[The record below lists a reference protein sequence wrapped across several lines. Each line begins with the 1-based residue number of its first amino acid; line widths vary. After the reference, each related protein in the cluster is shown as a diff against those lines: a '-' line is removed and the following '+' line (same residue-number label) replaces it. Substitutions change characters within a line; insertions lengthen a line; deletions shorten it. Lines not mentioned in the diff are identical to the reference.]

1 MASPAQ
7 PQSIE
12 HPPEQRAGG
21 LLPRQWAHRRDLL
34 AHLVWRDFSLRYKR
48 SVLGIVWSLLVPLA
62 QRVVLVF
69 IFQSVVP
76 LNIEAYPAFVFV
88 ALMPWAWFSTSV
100 GSASGLFIAN
110 RDLMRQPDFSPLLL
124 TLVNTLSNMLTYLVA
139 LPLVVGMLYFYHIAP
154 TPALLLLPVLLLLQ
168 ALLTTGLSLIVATL
182 NVFYRDVQHIV
193 AVVQTLLFYLTPVF
207 YRSQSV
213 VERFSLIYTVSPLAA
228 LIAAYRAIFFY
239 GALPSW
245 PSMALVGLSGLAISA
260 VGYLIFLWRAHE
272 IVDLL

>member
-12 HPPEQRAGG
+12 HPPEQHTGG
-21 LLPRQWAHRRDLL
+21 LLPRPWAQRLDLL

-62 QRVVLVF
+62 QLVVLVF

-100 GSASGLFIAN
+100 GSASSLFIAN

-193 AVVQTLLFYLTPVF
+193 AVVLTLLFYLTPVF
-207 YRSQSV
+207 YRAQSV

-239 GALPSW
+239 GTLPSW
-245 PSMALVGLSGLAISA
+245 PSLTFVGLSGLALAA